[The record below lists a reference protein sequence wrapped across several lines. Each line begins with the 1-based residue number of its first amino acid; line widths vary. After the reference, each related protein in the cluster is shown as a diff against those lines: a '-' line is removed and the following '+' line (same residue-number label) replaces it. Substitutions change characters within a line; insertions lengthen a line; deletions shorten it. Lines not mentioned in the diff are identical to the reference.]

1 MRERFRE
8 NIEII
13 IYSLVIIIGI
23 LLVMIWEQGVMLI
36 RDILLLSVVGIVTG
50 HVVSR
55 MVIKKQFTIQTF
67 LQLLSY
73 IALFFII
80 AFYLNPHTATLI
92 ISIAGGFW
100 LVIDGLIKIFYG
112 VEHFRNRRLLSMGY
126 ISFGLLTFFLATILL
141 QFRED
146 AVILFRLFL
155 GGYLIVFASFH
166 LIDEILKK
174 PALTQRLNRMRV
186 FEITPRTI
194 FSLYSPR
201 TFRLHYDECS
211 VVEKKQFKEQY
222 ALKKDVE
229 KMECIHIYV
238 HMKMPV
244 ADMFGHVD
252 FSIDGKNY
260 TYGNYDESTLKW
272 RNNKSEGVFIISP
285 NDKYLQHNIKRYRK
299 IIAEFTLNITK
310 EQKELLLEAIES
322 LLMKN
327 NTYEWNPS
335 TMTTK
340 KTSYS
345 KSIQEHM
352 DADFYKFSPKSKF
365 YSYITATN
373 NCVNFFED
381 LIDDAGIKMFPNQML
396 SVPGDIFNI
405 LNAYAE
411 DVNDTMV
418 IERKLLTK
426 EDYGIK

>member
-1 MRERFRE
+1 MKGRLKE

-13 IYSLVIIIGI
+13 IYSLIIMTGILLIVIWERSIMIIRDVLLVSVAGIIIGHI
-23 LLVMIWEQGVMLI
+23 
-36 RDILLLSVVGIVTG
+36 
-50 HVVSR
+50 VSR
-55 MVIKKQFTIQTF
+55 MVIKKQFKVQPF
-67 LQLLSY
+67 LQLFSY
-73 IALFFII
+73 IALFLII
-80 AFYLNPHTATLI
+80 AFYLNPYTATILI
-92 ISIAGGFW
+92 SATGGIW

-112 VEHFRNRRLLSMGY
+112 VEHFRNRRLLSTGY
-126 ISFGLLTFFLATILL
+126 IIFGLLTFFLATILL
-141 QFRED
+141 QFKED
-146 AVILFRLFL
+146 AVFLFRLFL
-155 GGYLIVFASFH
+155 GGYLIIFGMFH
-166 LIDEILKK
+166 CVDEILKR
-174 PALTQRLNRMRV
+174 PTLTQRLNRMRL

-201 TFRLHYDECS
+201 SFRLHYDECS
-211 VVEKKQFKEQY
+211 VIEKKQFKEQY
-222 ALKKDVE
+222 ALQKDVQ
-229 KMECIHIYV
+229 KQECIYIYV

-285 NDKYLQHNIKRYRK
+285 NDAYLKHNIKRYRK
-299 IIAEFTLNITK
+299 IIAQFTLNVTK
-310 EQKELLLEAIES
+310 EQKEQLLKAIDS
-322 LLMKN
+322 LMMK
-327 NTYEWNPS
+327 NTYEWDPS
-335 TMTTK
+335 TVTTK

-345 KSIQEHM
+345 KSIQKHM
-352 DADFYKFSPKSKF
+352 DAKFYKFSQRSKF

-405 LNAYAE
+405 LNMYAE
-411 DVNDTMV
+411 DEKDTMI

-426 EDYGIK
+426 EDYEIK